1 MAINKGPSLDL
12 VKSPLMMN
20 DASATVTAM
29 QPNEGMEEFPVKV
42 RKPYTITKQ
51 REKWTEEEHDKFLE
65 ALKLYGRSWRQI
77 QEHIGTKTAVQIRSH
92 AQKFFS
98 KVVREPGSNNAIEIP
113 PPRPKRKPLHPYPR
127 KCANSGSDANPAT
140 A

>member
-42 RKPYTITKQ
+42 LLTSMQADPSSLACLTG
-51 REKWTEEEHDKFLE
+51 REEQK
-65 ALKLYGRSWRQI
+65 KLY
-77 QEHIGTKTAVQIRSH
+77 
-92 AQKFFS
+92 F
-98 KVVREPGSNNAIEIP
+98 
-113 PPRPKRKPLHPYPR
+113 
-127 KCANSGSDANPAT
+127 
-140 A
+140 

>member
-1 MAINKGPSLDL
+1 LAINKGPSLDL

-77 QEHIGTKTAVQIRSH
+77 QGAFWPLSLSLHIFA
-92 AQKFFS
+92 
-98 KVVREPGSNNAIEIP
+98 
-113 PPRPKRKPLHPYPR
+113 LH
-127 KCANSGSDANPAT
+127 
-140 A
+140 